1 MLVAASSLTIVQN
14 GRVTEPQ
21 VTTSDLTIPHAPGTK
36 IGILTSGGDAPGMNA
51 AVRGAVRAAYQA
63 GAQPYGVFEGWQGA
77 VEGGSGIRPL
87 RWEDVGNLLHAGGTA
102 IGTARCPE
110 FRDYDGRQKAAQHLL
125 EVGIDRLICIGG
137 DGSLTGADEFR
148 EEWPQHVQ
156 ELLDAGTID
165 ETTAKKHPQLMV
177 TGLVGSIDND
187 MVGTDSTIGADTAL
201 HRIVEAI
208 DAIVSTAASHQRSF
222 VIEVMGRRCGYLA
235 LMAAV
240 AGGCDYVFVPEAPPQ
255 PGWEA
260 EMTDALR
267 AGRAAGRR
275 DSIVLVSEGARD
287 HAGNPI
293 TAEQVKDILVNDLN
307 EDVRVTILGHVQRGG
322 RPSAYDRWMSSLLG
336 IAGVIE
342 VLTATPDG
350 VSNILGVRNSRI
362 TRMPLNDAVDATRAV
377 EGLIKAGKVAETD
390 AARGSTFTEMRQT
403 YARLAKPVADRP
415 VADNAKRIA
424 IMHCG
429 GLAPGM
435 NTAVHS
441 LTRLG
446 LAAGH
451 EVLGITGGFAGLID
465 DKVAPLKWRAVDGW
479 WGTGGAA
486 LVSKREE
493 VTPENCEQIAQSL
506 NRNNIDALVMVGGIS
521 GYRGLRQIETA
532 RTQTDGLNIPMICI
546 PATIDNTL
554 PGSDFSIGTDSAL
567 NCIVESLDRIRQSA
581 SAQQR
586 CFVVETMGRYCGYLA
601 TLSGIA
607 AGAERVYLHEK
618 PMTIDQLREDVDLM
632 RKSFAGGRRLFLA
645 LRNEFASDN
654 YTTDFLT
661 HLFDEESDGRYDVRS
676 NVLGHVQQGGQPTP
690 FDRVLATRLG
700 SWAID
705 WLTTQLQEQ
714 HHEIRYVGVLDGK
727 VTSHNITNMDTQ
739 MCQTYR
745 RRQNQWW
752 LPLHDAISTLSDA
765 PQG

>member
-1 MLVAASSLTIVQN
+1 M
-14 GRVTEPQ
+14 
-21 VTTSDLTIPHAPGTK
+21 TTSDLTIPHAPGTK
-36 IGILTSGGDAPGMNA
+36 IGILTSGGDAQGMNA

-63 GAQPYGVFEGWQGA
+63 GAQPYGILEGWQGA

-87 RWEDVGNLLHAGGTA
+87 GWDDVANTLHAGGTA

-110 FRDYDGRQKAAQHLL
+110 FRDYAGRQKAAKHLL
-125 EVGIDRLICIGG
+125 QHGIDRLVVIGG

-148 EEWPQHVQ
+148 SEWPQHIQ
-156 ELLDAGTID
+156 DLLDAGTID
-165 ETTAKKHPQLMV
+165 AATAKKHPQLMV

-208 DAIVSTAASHQRSF
+208 DSITSTAASHQRSF
-222 VIEVMGRRCGYLA
+222 VVEVMGRRCGYLS

-240 AGGCDYVFVPEAPPQ
+240 AGGCDYVFVPEAPPA

-260 EMTDALR
+260 DMVDALR

-275 DSIVLVSEGARD
+275 DSIVIVAEGARD
-287 HAGNPI
+287 TNGDPI
-293 TAEQVKDILVNDLN
+293 TAQQIKDVLVNDLA
-307 EDVRVTILGHVQRGG
+307 EDVRITILGHVQRGG

-342 VLTATPDG
+342 VLTATPDA

-362 TRMPLNDAVDATRAV
+362 TRMPLNESVDATRAV
-377 EGLIKAGKVAETD
+377 EGLIQDGKIAETD
-390 AARGSTFTEMRQT
+390 AARGKTFTEMRQT
-403 YARLAKPVADRP
+403 FARISKPVADKT
-415 VADNAKRIA
+415 AGEDAKRIA
-424 IMHCG
+424 VMHCG

-435 NTAVHS
+435 NTAVHAIA
-441 LTRLG
+441 RLG
-446 LAAGH
+446 RASGH
-451 EVLGITGGFAGLID
+451 EILGITGGFGGLVSGKI
-465 DKVAPLKWRAVDGW
+465 APLNWRTVEGW
-479 WGTGGAA
+479 WGTGGAS

-493 VTPENCEQIAQSL
+493 ITDQNCAQIAQSL
-506 NRNNIDALVMVGGIS
+506 ASHNVDALIMVGGVS
-521 GYRGLRQIETA
+521 GYRGVRHIARLRDTVE
-532 RTQTDGLNIPMICI
+532 GLNIPMMCV

-601 TLSGIA
+601 TLAGVA

-618 PMTIDQLREDVDLM
+618 PMTIDQLREDVEIM

-654 YTTDFLT
+654 YTTEFLA
-661 HLFDEESDGRYDVRS
+661 HLFAEESDGRYDVRS

-700 SWAID
+700 AWAVD
-705 WLTTQLQEQ
+705 WVTAQLAENKSD
-714 HHEIRYVGVLDGK
+714 ISYVGLLDGQVK
-727 VTSHNITNMDTQ
+727 YHDIAEMDAQ
-739 MCQTYR
+739 MCPTFR
-745 RRQNQWW
+745 RRQDQWW
-752 LPLHDAISTLSDA
+752 LPLHDAISVLSDA